1 MKVIHINK
9 PMQDSGTPRES
20 LELSEIIEVNGGKIM
35 VPHWMTQ
42 SALLHLDETL
52 QMWLSRLEGEIN
64 DDPKRKEMVEGIY
77 LYDCQ
82 ALTSIPDSEGVVRS
96 GLMVRF
102 DYIRKGEH
110 YKYSLID
117 L

>member
-1 MKVIHINK
+1 MKIVNISK
-9 PMQDSGTPRES
+9 PMQDSNTPRES
-20 LELSEIIEVNGGKIM
+20 LELSTIIEVGGGKII

-42 SALLHLDETL
+42 SALLNLDETL
-52 QMWLSRLEGEIN
+52 QMWFSRLENEIN
-64 DDPKRKEMVEGIY
+64 EDPKRKEMVEGIY
-77 LYDCQ
+77 FYDCQ